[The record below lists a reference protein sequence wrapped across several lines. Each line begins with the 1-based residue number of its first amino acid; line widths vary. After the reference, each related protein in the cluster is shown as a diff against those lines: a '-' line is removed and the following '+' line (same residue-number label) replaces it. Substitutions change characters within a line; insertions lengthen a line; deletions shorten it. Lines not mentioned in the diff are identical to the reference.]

1 MDGICE
7 EGELNAVFELT
18 KHKVINALDY
28 IALCLF
34 KYIDIF
40 ITNEYNS
47 NIKI

>member
-7 EGELNAVFELT
+7 EGELKAVFELN

-28 IALCLF
+28 IALCLL

-40 ITNEYNS
+40 ITYEYNS